1 MGLGKRKP
9 YSQAQWKEYLQN
21 LVQEDEKALLRA
33 IVVIGQYQTPEELAL
48 AETVDHN
55 NWGWGTIDAKFFTGC
70 YFKLLRGEALTRK
83 ELAIAR
89 NKMPKYWRQLML
101 ISKRKYPDRPPSQ
114 ESSQYVVRED
124 GQLAIR
130 EVVL

>member
-1 MGLGKRKP
+1 MTQK
-9 YSQAQWKEYLQN
+9 QWKEYLQN
-21 LVQEDEKALLRA
+21 LVRENEKALLMS
-33 IVVIGQYQTPEELAL
+33 IVVLGQYQTPEELAL

-55 NWGWGTIDAKFFTGC
+55 HWGWGTVDAEFFTVC

-101 ISKRKYPDRPPSQ
+101 ISKRKYPNGPPSPK
-114 ESSQYVVRED
+114 YVVRKD
-124 GQLAIR
+124 GQLALR